1 MRLPKRDII
10 ATCAVA
16 AAVVVYL
23 LWLADATLPGMSGTR
38 VTGLVILALGVV
50 ASATAV
56 VPSFDQLIHGNRAY
70 LAVTSLLGLAALAA
84 GIVML
89 WSASSAALA
98 VLMAALIVLWV
109 ISTIHHVLLTKAGRS
124 ASPAAT

>member
-16 AAVVVYL
+16 LAVVVYL
-23 LWLADATLPGMSGTR
+23 LWLADATLPGMSGMR
-38 VTGLVILALGVV
+38 VTGLVILVLGFI

-98 VLMAALIVLWV
+98 VLMAALVVLWV

>member
-1 MRLPKRDII
+1 MRLTKRDII

-16 AAVVVYL
+16 ASVVVYL
-23 LWLADATLPGMSGTR
+23 LWLADAALPGMSGIR
-38 VTGLVILALGVV
+38 VTGLIILALGFV

-56 VPSFDQLIHGNRAY
+56 VPSFEQLMHGNKVY
-70 LAVTSLLGLAALAA
+70 LVATSLLGLAALAA

-89 WSASSAALA
+89 WSSSSAALA
-98 VLMAALIVLWV
+98 VLMAALVVLWV
-109 ISTIHHVLLTKAGRS
+109 ISTIHHVLLAKAGRS

>member
-16 AAVVVYL
+16 TAVVVYL
-23 LWLADATLPGMSGTR
+23 LWLADATLPGMSGMR
-38 VTGLVILALGVV
+38 VTGLVILVLGFI

-98 VLMAALIVLWV
+98 VLMAALVVLWV

>member
-1 MRLPKRDII
+1 M
-10 ATCAVA
+10 
-16 AAVVVYL
+16 
-23 LWLADATLPGMSGTR
+23 R
-38 VTGLVILALGVV
+38 VTGLVILVLGFI

-98 VLMAALIVLWV
+98 VLMAALVVLWV

>member
-1 MRLPKRDII
+1 MRISQRDII

-23 LWLADATLPGMSGTR
+23 LWLADATLPGMSGIR

-56 VPSFDQLIHGNRAY
+56 VPSFDQLMHGSKAY

-89 WSASSAALA
+89 RSSSSAALA
-98 VLMAALIVLWV
+98 VLMAALVVLWV
-109 ISTIHHVLLTKAGRS
+109 ISTIRHVLLTKAGRS

>member
-16 AAVVVYL
+16 LAVVVYL
-23 LWLADATLPGMSGTR
+23 LWLADATLPGMSGMR
-38 VTGLVILALGVV
+38 VTGLVILVLGFI

-98 VLMAALIVLWV
+98 VLMAALVVLWV
-109 ISTIHHVLLTKAGRS
+109 ISTIHHVLLTKPGRS
-124 ASPAAT
+124 ASPAAP

>member
-23 LWLADATLPGMSGTR
+23 LWLADATLPGMSGMR
-38 VTGLVILALGVV
+38 VTGLVILVLGFI

-56 VPSFDQLIHGNRAY
+56 VPSFDRLIHGNRAY

-98 VLMAALIVLWV
+98 VLMAALVVLWV

>member
-23 LWLADATLPGMSGTR
+23 LWLADATLPGMSGMR
-38 VTGLVILALGVV
+38 VTGLVILVLGFI

-98 VLMAALIVLWV
+98 VLMAALVVLWV

>member
-1 MRLPKRDII
+1 MRLAKRDII

-23 LWLADATLPGMSGTR
+23 LWLADATLPGMSGMR
-38 VTGLVILALGVV
+38 VTGLVILVLGFI

-70 LAVTSLLGLAALAA
+70 LAVTSLLGLTALAA

-98 VLMAALIVLWV
+98 VLMAALVVLWV
-109 ISTIHHVLLTKAGRS
+109 ISTIHHVLLTKVGRS